1 MTDQTYADRVKDAN
15 DEQFRRIVG
24 IKRTTFQAM
33 VELVAED
40 YRQVHQ
46 RRGRRSKLDPE
57 AKVLITLDYLRNY
70 GTFLELSFKYGVS
83 ETTARTIV
91 ERVENV
97 LVRSGKFSL
106 PNRNELRNA
115 PERPMTFLIDA
126 TDTIIQRPKKNSGR
140 TTQANATDTPSK
152 RK

>member
-33 VELVAED
+33 VELVDED
-40 YRQVHQ
+40 YHQVHQ

-70 GTFLELSFKYGVS
+70 GTFLEL
-83 ETTARTIV
+83 
-91 ERVENV
+91 
-97 LVRSGKFSL
+97 
-106 PNRNELRNA
+106 
-115 PERPMTFLIDA
+115 
-126 TDTIIQRPKKNSGR
+126 
-140 TTQANATDTPSK
+140 
-152 RK
+152 

>member
-1 MTDQTYADRVKDAN
+1 MIDQTYADRVKNAN
-15 DEQFRRIVG
+15 DEEFRRVVG
-24 IKRTTFQAM
+24 IKRTTSQAM
-33 VELVAED
+33 VELVDED

-57 AKVLITLDYLRNY
+57 AKVLITLDYLQNY

-97 LVRSGKFSL
+97 LVRNEKKIISGVYRNRRRRLGLRFSL
-106 PNRNELRNA
+106 ICGTYNFENC
-115 PERPMTFLIDA
+115 
-126 TDTIIQRPKKNSGR
+126 
-140 TTQANATDTPSK
+140 
-152 RK
+152 

>member
-33 VELVAED
+33 VELVDED

-126 TDTIIQRPKKNSGR
+126 TDTIIQRPKKNS
-140 TTQANATDTPSK
+140 DTPSK